1 MEKVRM
7 KEGLKYKA
15 LLIVSISEVEVMRWL
30 FNDVVVLLGVGGIES
45 VDMMKVV
52 ERDMEGMVIDIWEI
66 DAVAGDIESMRVFNK
81 VLWNRWNGLESM

>member
-1 MEKVRM
+1 MEKVKL

-66 DAVAGDIESMRVFNK
+66 DVVAGDIESMRVFNK